1 MELTELRFKDSKPE
15 QTIEKIKTC
24 LADIGITL
32 KEQLVDPGIGNCYS
46 VHVYAEG
53 GYPMFTNGKGVT
65 PELARASAYGEFI
78 ERIQCGLFLYKF
90 QSMSR
95 DRQVAMH
102 YYAPDGKYLTVQEL
116 EEQGDWMDAVAEAY
130 GNGLTRKKIA
140 RQCLMYSN
148 AADGKVWCVPY
159 YSLFEDK
166 YVYMPVDFVEQIYAS
181 NGCCAGN
188 TREEAW
194 VHALSEITERS
205 STIRVLTSGEAAPRI
220 PDEELLKYE
229 IPRAI
234 LQKLRDYKDIDV
246 TVLDFSDGTGM
257 PVIGIRLINKKTQGY
272 LVNTAADPIF
282 EIALSRGLTEIFQ
295 GQVLEKITSVHDGT
309 IVVGRETVPLAHN
322 VMNQLENGNGL
333 FKLPFFTEDIN
344 CPRAFT
350 PFDDNSGKNNKQ
362 LLDYM
367 LGRMKKQG
375 RQVYVRNVSFLGF
388 PSYYILVPGL
398 SESRGVRMIA
408 KTQEHGLGDIAAG
421 VFRDPTKAQPFDLM
435 LMPKFVA
442 SMQTALSRREHFARF
457 AGLPLSGMNQPMLYL
472 NLAYA
477 HFKMDQWGL
486 AGKYLSGALS
496 GAKALLL
503 TEEQKLELRC
513 FHYWLRMRAMGIDGP
528 QLRSVLNKF
537 CDPALVER
545 VYATLEAGE
554 TPMDAYLLHCDTK
567 SCESCRYQSLCSY
580 KTVAKHIAAAGEKY
594 RSFTNGQA
602 REEFG
607 QIRI

>member
-1 MELTELRFKDSKPE
+1 MELTELRFKDQSPE
-15 QTIEKIKTC
+15 KTVEKIKAC

-32 KEQLVDPGIGNCYS
+32 KEKLIDPGIGNCYS
-46 VHVYAEG
+46 VHAYVDG

-65 PELARASAYGEFI
+65 PLLARASAYGEFI

-102 YYAPDGKYLTVQEL
+102 YYAPDGKYLTVEEL
-116 EEQGDWMDAVAEAY
+116 EQQGDWMDAVVKAY

-140 RQCLMYSN
+140 QQCLMYSN
-148 AADGKVWCVPY
+148 AADGKVWCTPY
-159 YSLFEDK
+159 YSLFEDR

-205 STIRVLTSGEAAPRI
+205 STIRVMTSGQSVPRI
-220 PDEELLKYE
+220 PDEVLKKYE
-229 IPRAI
+229 LPWSI
-234 LQKLRDYKDIDV
+234 LQKLRESKDLDI

-272 LVNTAADPIF
+272 LVNTAADPVF

-295 GQVLEKITSVHDGT
+295 GQVLENITSVHDGT
-309 IVVGRETVPLAHN
+309 ILGDNETIPLAHN
-322 VMNQLENGNGL
+322 VMNQVENGNGL
-333 FKLPFFTEDIN
+333 FKLPFFTEDV
-344 CPRAFT
+344 CCSKAFV
-350 PFDDNSGKNNKQ
+350 PYDDNSGKNNKE
-362 LLDYM
+362 LLEYM
-367 LGRMKKQG
+367 LGRMKAQG

-421 VFRDPTKAQPFDLM
+421 VFRNPLDAQPFDLI

-442 SMQTALSRREHFARF
+442 SMQTAWSRREHFARL
-457 AGLPLSGMNQPMLYL
+457 AGLPLSDMNRPMLYL

-477 HFKMDQWGL
+477 HYRMRQLKL
-486 AGKYLSGALS
+486 AAKYLDGVL
-496 GAKALLL
+496 GEAKALGLD
-503 TEEQKLELRC
+503 ESQRQELKC
-513 FHYWLRMRAMGIDGP
+513 FAYYLKTADRGIAEP
-528 QLRSVLNKF
+528 QLRSVMDKF
-537 CDPALVER
+537 CDPGLVEGL
-545 VYATLEAGE
+545 YATLQAGK
-554 TPMDAYLLHCDTK
+554 TPLDPYLLRCDTVN
-567 SCESCRYQSLCSY
+567 CADCRYQSHCSY
-580 KTVAKHIAAAGEKY
+580 AVVKSHIAAAGEKY
-594 RSFTNGQA
+594 KAFTNGQN
-602 REEFG
+602 REVFKV
-607 QIRI
+607 